1 MPEKI
6 NLKEME
12 KKSWRYSMQDGLI
25 EVSLGILLVVL
36 GLLLSIEFTIGFIV
50 VFFIIFMN
58 PLLEV
63 VRKKFTY
70 PRIGR
75 VKVHE
80 DEPKKTVGGI
90 FLYMIVVAAIM
101 GVAMFVIFGEINA
114 ENIYRSL
121 PIFFSIMILGAML
134 YSYGKSGSQRF
145 YVYATLALVTAPVF
159 SFINFEGRLANL
171 GYYLLFIGFIFLIIG
186 LIIFIRFLR
195 KYPLQREEITDGI

>member
-1 MPEKI
+1 MAKKM
-6 NLKEME
+6 NLKDME

-25 EVSLGILLVVL
+25 EASIGILLVVL
-36 GLLLSIEFTIGFIV
+36 GLLLSIEFTIVFIV

-58 PLLEV
+58 PLLEII
-63 VRKKFTY
+63 RKKFTY

-80 DEPKKTVGGI
+80 DPTKKTVGGI
-90 FLYMIVVAAIM
+90 SLYMIVVAAIM
-101 GVAMFVIFGEINA
+101 GVGMFVIFGEINA

-134 YSYGKSGSQRF
+134 YSYGKSGSLRF
-145 YVYATLALVTAPVF
+145 YIYAALAMVTAPFF
-159 SFINFEGRLANL
+159 SFINFEGRLVSL

-186 LIIFIRFLR
+186 LIIFIHFLR
-195 KYPLQREEITDGI
+195 KYPIQREEITDDN